1 VLQHR
6 DIVNDMRFLIAGAS
20 GFLGSHLRESLVGA
34 GHDVTS
40 LVRRAPDPGRDEAQ
54 WDPAGGALDPNLVE
68 KADVVVNLAGS
79 PTLGN
84 PHSRRWADT
93 LRSSRVT
100 TTRVLADAIAAST
113 RRPAFLAGNGISFYG
128 DHGDEA
134 LTESAG
140 STGDAFL
147 TAVTIDWQA
156 ATEPAVEAGARV
168 CVLRTAPVMDRRNPP
183 LKQQLLLFKAGLG
196 GRFGSGRQYQ
206 PMISLPDWVAAVTFL
221 AEHDEVAG
229 PVNLCCPTTPT
240 NAEFTRELA
249 RLVHRAAVV
258 AVPAAVLRPAAGRMS
273 PELLG
278 SVRSVPQVLL
288 DAGFRFAD
296 HDVAGVLASA
306 TG

>member
-1 VLQHR
+1 
-6 DIVNDMRFLIAGAS
+6 MRFLIAGAS
-20 GFLGSHLRESLVGA
+20 GFLGSRLRESLRTA

-40 LVRRAPDPGRDEAQ
+40 LVRRAPAPGRPDGAPSEAR
-54 WDPAGGALDPNLVE
+54 WDPYSGDLDPDLLE
-68 KADVVVNLAGS
+68 KVDVVVNLAGS

-84 PHSRRWADT
+84 PHSAHWAQQ
-93 LRSSRVT
+93 LRTSRVT
-100 TTRVLADAIAAST
+100 TTRVLADAIAASA

-128 DHGDEA
+128 DHGPDPVDES
-134 LTESAG
+134 TTSA
-140 STGDAFL
+140 GDAFL
-147 TAVTIDWQA
+147 TGVTIEWQA
-156 ATEPAVEAGARV
+156 ATEPALEAGARV

-206 PMISLPDWVAAVTFL
+206 PMISLPDWIAAVTFL

-240 NAEFTRELA
+240 NAEFTRALA
-249 RLVHRAAVV
+249 QLVHRPAVLT
-258 AVPAAVLRPAAGRMS
+258 VPAAVLRPAAGRMS

-278 SVRSVPQVLL
+278 SVRSVPQALL

-296 HDVAGVLASA
+296 RDVADVLASA
-306 TG
+306 TS